1 MPVNPGPMILF
12 ILLAQPTREGAAN
25 VTLDDERLQ
34 DAVPKG
40 LQKVELDLDDALFL
54 EFEEKEESPA
64 PPPELPEAETP
75 PIVPQADAPTKGN
88 RKKLWIFGLAA
99 ILCLFLGGGGT
110 YFFMKS
116 TPDQAGK
123 TSDQAAETP
132 RSQAAPPVPAPTG
145 DNASLEPPTQ
155 TKPGASITY
164 ALEKF
169 QVEYDQNNQF
179 RLLTC
184 RLSIPGVTDIMRM
197 ELQTK
202 SVLIRDGVY
211 RYLKSSSLAFLGNP
225 SNAEKLKGD
234 LVAVINRHLKSGQVS
249 EIILEDYVVK

>member
-1 MPVNPGPMILF
+1 MILF
-12 ILLAQPTREGAAN
+12 ILLAQPSREGAAN

-54 EFEEKEESPA
+54 EFEEKEETPP
-64 PPPELPEAETP
+64 PPPELPEPETP
-75 PIVPQADAPTKGN
+75 AIAPQAEVPAKGI
-88 RKKLWIFGLAA
+88 RKKLWIFGVAA
-99 ILCLFLGGGGT
+99 ILCLLLGGGGT

-116 TPDQAGK
+116 SLEKAEEAGDQATGAPQSQ
-123 TSDQAAETP
+123 TASPESAPAGENATPGPPAQA
-132 RSQAAPPVPAPTG
+132 
-145 DNASLEPPTQ
+145 EPGT
-155 TKPGASITY
+155 SITY

-169 QVEYDQNNQF
+169 QVEYAQDNQL

-184 RLSIPGVTDIMRM
+184 RLSIPGVTEIMRL

-202 SVLIRDGVY
+202 SVLVRDGVY
-211 RYLKSSSLAFLGNP
+211 RFLKNSSLSSLNNTD
-225 SNAEKLKGD
+225 NAEKRKGD

-249 EIILEDYVVK
+249 EIILEEYVVK